1 MSKKSYN
8 EALTNHRCDCSED
21 DNCGC
26 TYPENMKS
34 YHLTEDETRT
44 EESYKITTP
53 ERFIKK
59 DTVCYCNP
67 ENCDCTIT
75 YEEND
80 AE

>member
-1 MSKKSYN
+1 METKSDN
-8 EALTNHRCDCSED
+8 NISDNRCECSED

-34 YHLTEDETRT
+34 YTLADNETRT
-44 EESYKITTP
+44 EESYRIKTP

-67 ENCDCTIT
+67 DDCDCTIT
-75 YEEND
+75 YEEKD